1 LPRANDSGELIAL
14 NRASQNFHRGLA
26 SPPTTS
32 KQFEQYLE
40 NCKRDDFEGLLVR
53 RKSDRAILGVINL
66 SQIFYGKFKSAYLGF
81 YLGATFAGQGYMTEA
96 IGLALKSCLLK
107 VKIAS
112 YRSEYSAEQHEID
125 SASETRWL

>member
-1 LPRANDSGELIAL
+1 M
-14 NRASQNFHRGLA
+14 
-26 SPPTTS
+26 
-32 KQFEQYLE
+32 
-40 NCKRDDFEGLLVR
+40 R